1 VCNPA
6 GEEWKR
12 TSGKG
17 INESTRG
24 VERGG
29 GGRHDEVGRG
39 TGRRRVLERME
50 KRRRRKGDKGV
61 ENNCGNAVL
70 KTGRKRDAKRERGPV
85 VERQS
90 QNRLLFMDRAAL
102 GRLHRDSFYTMSP
115 GMRRPYLVSAF

>member
-1 VCNPA
+1 MEK
-6 GEEWKR
+6 GLTSRHEEW
-12 TSGKG
+12 
-17 INESTRG
+17 
-24 VERGG
+24 RGG
-29 GGRHDEVGRG
+29 GGDDMTRCDERREGGEFWRG
-39 TGRRRVLERME
+39 WDVELFTRME